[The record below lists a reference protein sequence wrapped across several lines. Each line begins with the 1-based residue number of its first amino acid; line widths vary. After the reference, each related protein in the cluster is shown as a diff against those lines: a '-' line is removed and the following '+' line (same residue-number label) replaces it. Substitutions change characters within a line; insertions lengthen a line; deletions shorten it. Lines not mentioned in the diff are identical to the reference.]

1 VELCKIK
8 TFYTAKEAIN
18 QVKKKFTEWER
29 ISTSYIYEREFI
41 SNSDSPM
48 AHLKNEHGI
57 WTENSQTKEKNG
69 KEISF
74 LKNVHY
80 S

>member
-57 WTENSQTKEKNG
+57 
-69 KEISF
+69 
-74 LKNVHY
+74 
-80 S
+80 